1 MRVDMICG
9 VISQKAFEQC
19 SGNRQRESSFIKVT
33 AERTSCEKKTKKTY
47 HQCAVQACL
56 ETLML

>member
-19 SGNRQRESSFIKVT
+19 SGNRQQESSFIKVT
-33 AERTSCEKKTKKTY
+33 AERSSCQRKKQHIISARYK
-47 HQCAVQACL
+47 HA
-56 ETLML
+56 